1 MQKMLLKDFISQS
14 TKRLEGLYPSPE
26 AHSMIMLLVQERLG
40 VMSYT
45 HITEPGT
52 EIPEEELP
60 GLQEDVDRLA
70 ENEPIQY
77 ILGYT
82 EFCGRVFNTDERALI
97 PRAET
102 ELLVMEAEKAVEGMS
117 GPLSIVDLCTGSG
130 CIAWTLALDLKGSSV
145 TATDLS
151 EDALELARG
160 QFKRLPKGAIK
171 PKFICADLLDFSVD
185 LPKCN
190 LLTANPPYIMVEEKS
205 IMRPNVIDFEPN
217 MALFAPE
224 SDALCFHKAI
234 AIWGQRL
241 LLPGGIG
248 VVEIN
253 ETLGNETAAVF
264 RAAGFGDVQ
273 IINDF
278 YDKPRFVRFKRYKQ
292 K

>member
-1 MQKMLLKDFISQS
+1 MLLKDFISSS
-14 TKRLEGLYPSPE
+14 TKALEKLYPAPE

-52 EIPEEELP
+52 EVPEDELE
-60 GLQEDVDRLA
+60 GLQEDVERMA
-70 ENEPIQY
+70 ANEPIQY
-77 ILGYT
+77 VLGYT

-102 ELLVMEAEKAVEGMS
+102 ELLVMEAEKAAADMQ
-117 GPLSIVDLCTGSG
+117 GPLSIIDLCTGSG

-151 EDALELARG
+151 AEALDLARS
-160 QFKRLPKGAIK
+160 QFKRIPKGAIK
-171 PKFICADLLDFSVD
+171 PNFICADLLDFSVD

-224 SDALCFHKAI
+224 SDPLCFHKAI
-234 AIWGQRL
+234 ALWGQKL

-248 VVEIN
+248 IVEIN
-253 ETLGNETAAVF
+253 ETLGPETAAVF
-264 RAAGFGDVQ
+264 SAAGFEGVE
-273 IINDF
+273 IIKDF
-278 YDKPRFVRFKRYKQ
+278 YDKPRFVKFKQ